1 MLPTGHIEFTWA
13 ALNLVQR
20 RAGWFRDADYR
31 LVAVAVLAPDLLD
44 KPLAL
49 TLYRDTQA
57 ALFWGHNLWLH
68 MAVWLIA
75 WAVVVWQAMSR
86 ARTENARRRFAGVLP
101 YLLAFSGHLLAD
113 RMWGF
118 RESLLYPVGAGY
130 WHPWVHV
137 GEPAAMLA
145 AYLHIIRTTPILVA
159 FEVVGAALL
168 VWFVAD
174 RRLWEPGR
182 LARFLRTGR
191 PDDVRPAGVPGFR
204 RALARAAA
212 FMSTSMP

>member
-1 MLPTGHIEFTWA
+1 MRQGE
-13 ALNLVQR
+13 V
-20 RAGWFRDADYR
+20 
-31 LVAVAVLAPDLLD
+31 
-44 KPLAL
+44 
-49 TLYRDTQA
+49 
-57 ALFWGHNLWLH
+57 
-68 MAVWLIA
+68 
-75 WAVVVWQAMSR
+75 
-86 ARTENARRRFAGVLP
+86 RRRFAVILP

-118 RESLLYPVGAGY
+118 RESLFYPLGAGY

-159 FEVVGAALL
+159 FEVVGAVLL
-168 VWFVAD
+168 VWFAVD

-191 PDDVRPAGVPGFR
+191 PDDVPPLGIPGVSH
-204 RALARAAA
+204 ALARAVALISA
-212 FMSTSMP
+212 WI

>member
-20 RAGWFRDADYR
+20 RTGWFRDTDYR
-31 LVAVAVLAPDLLD
+31 LMAVVALAPDLLD

-49 TLYRDTQA
+49 TCYRDTDA

-68 MAVWLIA
+68 MAVWLLA
-75 WAVVVWQAMSR
+75 WGLIVGRTRSRMEAGAV
-86 ARTENARRRFAGVLP
+86 RRRFAGILP

-118 RESLLYPVGAGY
+118 RESLLYPLGAGY

-159 FEVVGAALL
+159 FEGVGAVLL
-168 VWFVAD
+168 VWFAFD

-191 PDDVRPAGVPGFR
+191 PDDVRPTSVAGISR
-204 RALARAAA
+204 TLARVAA
-212 FMSTSMP
+212 FISASN

>member
-1 MLPTGHIEFTWA
+1 M
-13 ALNLVQR
+13 
-20 RAGWFRDADYR
+20 
-31 LVAVAVLAPDLLD
+31 AVAALAPDLLD

-49 TLYRDTQA
+49 TLYSDTDA

-68 MAVWLIA
+68 LAVWLIA
-75 WAVVVWQAMSR
+75 WVVIAGR
-86 ARTENARRRFAGVLP
+86 ARSGKEAGGVQRRFAGLLP

-118 RESLLYPVGAGY
+118 RESLFYPVGAGY

-159 FEVVGAALL
+159 FELVGAALL
-168 VWFVAD
+168 IWFIVD

-191 PDDVRPAGVPGFR
+191 PDDVRPARVPGIS

-212 FMSTSMP
+212 FISAWI